1 MPTTDLLVV
10 RHGQSEWNAIGRW
23 QGHADPVLS
32 DLGRRQAVA
41 AAASIGAVDGIVSSD
56 LLRAAETAAIIAQ
69 QLGIGPVL
77 VDERLR
83 ERDVGEW
90 SGLTDVEID
99 ERWPGFLD
107 DGRRPEGFEAAD
119 AIVAR
124 VLEAFDAIRGASP
137 GGSLLVV
144 THGGVIHSLVRSHGL
159 EDAPVPNLSGVLV
172 RVTDARITL
181 GERLALLD
189 PDGDEAPHT
198 PALRRRQ

>member
-1 MPTTDLLVV
+1 MAATDLLVV

-23 QGHADPVLS
+23 QGHADPALS
-32 DLGRRQAVA
+32 ELGRRQSAVA
-41 AAASIGAVDGIVSSD
+41 AGSIGAVDGIISSD

-69 QLGIGPVL
+69 QLGIGPVM

-90 SGLTDVEID
+90 SGLTDVEIRK
-99 ERWPGFLD
+99 RWPGWLE
-107 DGRRPEGFEAAD
+107 DGRRPDGFEDAD
-119 AIVAR
+119 AMLAR
-124 VLEAFDAIRGASP
+124 VLDAFAAIHQESP

-159 EDAPVPNLSGVLV
+159 ENAPVPNLAGITV
-172 RVTDARITL
+172 RLTDTGHTV

-189 PDGDEAPHT
+189 GQTVAVTQNDE
-198 PALRRRQ
+198 L